1 MAVNNNMS
9 AIKIIDIR
17 NVDSLIWGNNCNVYK
32 LINEKQF
39 YVIQETISPGSKD
52 KMHYHSISDQFLYLL
67 SGKIEVKLIDSEISL
82 KQYQGVMIPS
92 KCVHCVVNS
101 EGNEVAILL
110 TISVP
115 GKVDDRVLVA
125 D

>member
-1 MAVNNNMS
+1 MS
-9 AIKIIDIR
+9 AIEIIDIR
-17 NVDSLIWGNNCNVYK
+17 NVDSLIWGNNCNIYK

-39 YVIQETISPGSKD
+39 YIIQETISPGSKD

-67 SGKIEVKLIDSEISL
+67 SGKIEVKLIDGEISL